1 MSHFMDLFFLLY
13 FVVLNGVQTLLFG
26 SSVLEILRR
35 KAGRIPE
42 FDASV
47 MSEQSTP
54 PITIVAPAFNESATI
69 ADSVRAFLQL
79 QYPNLEVIVVND
91 GSEDDTLEI
100 LKQRFEL
107 HPINQVVRRLVDAQ
121 PIRTVYQSRKD
132 PRLMVVDKERGG
144 KADALNVGINACRT
158 PLLCCVDSDTLI
170 DRHALLRL
178 LEALIYDNRNAVAV
192 GGTVRLA
199 NGCRVQDGLVKQV
212 GQPRSWLARFQVVE
226 YLRAF
231 LYGRMGLNRWGGNL
245 IISGAFGM
253 FYKETLVDVGGF
265 KRDTVGEDMEI
276 IVNIHRRMRE
286 KKERYRVV
294 QMPEPV
300 CYTEAPETFRTLSS
314 QRDRWQRGLFDT
326 LLRHR
331 RMLFNPRYGFVGVFA
346 FPFYVIFELLG
357 PLVEL
362 AGYAWFVLMLMT
374 GNADPKFTVLF
385 FFAAFIWGFFLS
397 ALCLVLDDL
406 DTNTLSG
413 QRLRGGFIAA
423 AFLENFGYRQMNML
437 IRLKGTIRHLAG
449 ERAWGRMRRKGFSQ

>member
-1 MSHFMDLFFLLY
+1 
-13 FVVLNGVQTLLFG
+13 
-26 SSVLEILRR
+26 
-35 KAGRIPE
+35 
-42 FDASV
+42 
-47 MSEQSTP
+47 
-54 PITIVAPAFNESATI
+54 
-69 ADSVRAFLQL
+69 
-79 QYPNLEVIVVND
+79 
-91 GSEDDTLEI
+91 
-100 LKQRFEL
+100 
-107 HPINQVVRRLVDAQ
+107 
-121 PIRTVYQSRKD
+121 
-132 PRLMVVDKERGG
+132 MVVDKERGG

-300 CYTEAPETFRTLSS
+300 CYTEAPENLRTLAS

-331 RMLFNPRYGFVGVFA
+331 RMLFNPRYGFVGMFA

-374 GNADPKFTVLF
+374 GIADP
-385 FFAAFIWGFFLS
+385 
-397 ALCLVLDDL
+397 
-406 DTNTLSG
+406 
-413 QRLRGGFIAA
+413 
-423 AFLENFGYRQMNML
+423 
-437 IRLKGTIRHLAG
+437 
-449 ERAWGRMRRKGFSQ
+449 